1 MIIGLT
7 GGIGSGKSAAAD
19 LFNNLGIDSIDADDL
34 AKDSLDISSQGY
46 KLFIKEFGKKYLD
59 ENKNINRELLRKD
72 IFNDP
77 AAKLKLENIIHPLV
91 RTGIQSFIDNSSS
104 EYCIVV
110 VPLIFETNTSK
121 FYDRILVIDCDVDT
135 QISRTS
141 KRDKQTNSAIK
152 NIINKQATR
161 EQRLSIADDVIEN
174 NGSLE
179 SLRDEVLK
187 THKKYMEL
195 IKNG

>member
-59 ENKNINRELLRKD
+59 ENRNINRELLRKD

-77 AAKLKLENIIHPLV
+77 VAKLRLENIIHPIV

-121 FYDRILVIDCDVDT
+121 FYDRILVIDCDVDI

-179 SLRDEVLK
+179 SLRDAVFK

>member
-19 LFNNLGIDSIDADDL
+19 AFNNLGIDSIDADDL

-121 FYDRILVIDCDVDT
+121 FYNRILVIDCDVDT

-141 KRDKQTNSAIK
+141 KRDKQTNNAIK

-179 SLRDEVLK
+179 SLRDAVFK

>member
-34 AKDSLDISSQGY
+34 AKDSLNISSQGY
-46 KLFIKEFGKKYLD
+46 ELFIKEFGKKYLD

-77 AAKLKLENIIHPLV
+77 VAKLKLENIIHPIV

-121 FYDRILVIDCDVDT
+121 FYDRILVIDCDVDI

-141 KRDKQTNSAIK
+141 KRDKQTNDAIK
-152 NIINKQATR
+152 NIINKQASR
-161 EQRLSIADDVIEN
+161 EERLSIADDVIEN

-179 SLRDEVLK
+179 SLRDAVLK
-187 THKKYMEL
+187 THKKYMDL

>member
-34 AKDSLDISSQGY
+34 AKDSLNISSQGY
-46 KLFIKEFGKKYLD
+46 ELFIKEFGKKYLD

-77 AAKLKLENIIHPLV
+77 VAKLKLENIIHPIV

-110 VPLIFETNTSK
+110 VPLIFETNTSQ
-121 FYDRILVIDCDVDT
+121 FYDRILVIDCDVDA

-141 KRDKQTNSAIK
+141 KRDKQTNNAIK

-161 EQRLSIADDVIEN
+161 EERLSIADDVIEN

-179 SLRDEVLK
+179 SLRDAVFK

>member
-34 AKDSLDISSQGY
+34 AKDSLNISSQGY
-46 KLFIKEFGKKYLD
+46 ELFIKEFGKKYLD

-77 AAKLKLENIIHPLV
+77 VAKLKLENIIHPIV

-121 FYDRILVIDCDVDT
+121 FYDRILVIDCDVDA

-141 KRDKQTNSAIK
+141 KRDKQNNNAIK

-161 EQRLSIADDVIEN
+161 EERLSIADDVIEN

-179 SLRDEVLK
+179 SLRDAVFK